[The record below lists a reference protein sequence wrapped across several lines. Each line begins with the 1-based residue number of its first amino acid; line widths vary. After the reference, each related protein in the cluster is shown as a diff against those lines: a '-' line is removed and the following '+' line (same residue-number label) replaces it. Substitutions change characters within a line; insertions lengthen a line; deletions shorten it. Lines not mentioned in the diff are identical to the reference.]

1 VVHEAIDPAVKT
13 ARTRRP
19 APTAEELTELL
30 GRYQGNVAHVA
41 RHLKR
46 QYAVVWRCIQRYGI
60 AAGSFRPDAG
70 AGGATVEESPPPV
83 GTDDLDEE
91 GDDLEAEPAK
101 GS

>member
-1 VVHEAIDPAVKT
+1 M
-13 ARTRRP
+13 
-19 APTAEELTELL
+19 
-30 GRYQGNVAHVA
+30 A

-70 AGGATVEESPPPV
+70 AGGATVEAPPPARA
-83 GTDDLDEE
+83 TEDLDEDD
-91 GDDLEAEPAK
+91 DDLEAERAK